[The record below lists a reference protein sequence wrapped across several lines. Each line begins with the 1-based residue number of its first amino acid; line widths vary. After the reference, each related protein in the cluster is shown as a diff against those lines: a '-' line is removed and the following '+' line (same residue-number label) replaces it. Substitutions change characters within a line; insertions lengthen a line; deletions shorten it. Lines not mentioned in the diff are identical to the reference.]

1 MKWIST
7 QIPINQTVQ
16 QLSADLASNG
26 ANFPLPLANIMVQ
39 RGVDT
44 FDKAKKYFVP
54 DISEMHDPFLM
65 KDMDKATQ
73 RLLQAKIN
81 HEKILVY
88 GDYDVDGTTS
98 VAMMALFLTDWGF
111 DFEYYI
117 PDRYT
122 EGYGVSFKGME
133 YASKIDAKL
142 IVSLDCGIKANDKVA
157 FAKLRGIDF
166 IICDHHKPGDELPDA
181 YAVLDALQNDCN
193 YPCKDLSGCGVGL
206 KLLQGLTKVL
216 VNAGFPLPKE
226 NYEPMLQFCD
236 LGALSIACDIVP
248 IVGENRII
256 AYYGLKKLR
265 ENPGVGL
272 KAIMDLAKGERKWEI
287 TDLVFFI
294 GPRVNSAGRLGS
306 AKDAVEV
313 MLGKHEKLALLA
325 EELHDTNH
333 ERKSIDTDITAEAL
347 ELIANDSTYPQK
359 STTVLYKADWHK
371 GVIGIVAS
379 RLIEKHYRPTILLTQ
394 SEDKWV
400 GSARSVI
407 GFDLYAAL
415 EKCADFM
422 IQFGGHKYAAGMTI
436 KPENVA
442 AFATAFDNAV
452 TASILPT
459 QKEPVLFTDHEL
471 PFTEINDKILRLLQR
486 MEPFGPE
493 NPEPVF
499 TAYKVE
505 ITDYSLLKETHLRL
519 VLKQNNITF
528 TAIGFGMAEKFMS
541 SNPTFINIAFHLHQ
555 NNWNGKQSIQL
566 MLKDFVV

>member
-133 YASKIDAKL
+133 YASKIGAKL

-306 AKDAVEV
+306 SCNEF
-313 MLGKHEKLALLA
+313 
-325 EELHDTNH
+325 
-333 ERKSIDTDITAEAL
+333 
-347 ELIANDSTYPQK
+347 ST
-359 STTVLYKADWHK
+359 
-371 GVIGIVAS
+371 
-379 RLIEKHYRPTILLTQ
+379 
-394 SEDKWV
+394 
-400 GSARSVI
+400 
-407 GFDLYAAL
+407 F
-415 EKCADFM
+415 
-422 IQFGGHKYAAGMTI
+422 
-436 KPENVA
+436 
-442 AFATAFDNAV
+442 
-452 TASILPT
+452 
-459 QKEPVLFTDHEL
+459 
-471 PFTEINDKILRLLQR
+471 
-486 MEPFGPE
+486 
-493 NPEPVF
+493 
-499 TAYKVE
+499 
-505 ITDYSLLKETHLRL
+505 
-519 VLKQNNITF
+519 
-528 TAIGFGMAEKFMS
+528 
-541 SNPTFINIAFHLHQ
+541 
-555 NNWNGKQSIQL
+555 
-566 MLKDFVV
+566 